1 MEQKNFFESVY
12 ENANY
17 DDLSAI
23 PWATLAPNVYLEK
36 HLSVQG
42 VVSDKKA
49 LVIGCGLGDDAL
61 ALEKY
66 GYDVEAIDISASAIA
81 LAKKRHPQSKVNFH
95 VGDIYDMPESSV
107 GKYDFVYE
115 GLTIQSLPRADREKL
130 IGIIASL
137 VAKDGEL
144 LVYANTQ
151 DDADNYGGPPWPLY
165 EDEFMLF
172 EKEGLEKVFADKED
186 ESKPIA
192 PYQCCVLYRKQ
203 DPK

>member
-1 MEQKNFFESVY
+1 MEKKNFFESVY
-12 ENANY
+12 ENADH

-23 PWATLAPNVYLEK
+23 PWVTLAPNVYLEK
-36 HLSVQG
+36 HLSLQDT
-42 VVSDKKA
+42 VSGKKA

-61 ALEKY
+61 ILEKH
-66 GYDVEAIDISASAIA
+66 GYEVEAMDISSSAIA
-81 LAKKRHPQSKVNFH
+81 LAKKRHPDSKVDFY

-115 GLTIQSLPRADREKL
+115 GLTIQSLPPADREKL
-130 IGIIASL
+130 VGIIVSL

-165 EDEFMLF
+165 ENEFMLF
-172 EKEGLEKVFADKED
+172 EKEGLEKISADKED

-192 PYQCCVLYRKQ
+192 PYKCCALYRK
-203 DPK
+203 